1 MYSISFCIYSC
12 LFPIFVH
19 VYRPLPPGGISTA
32 VNKYH
37 NLPVA
42 VMPLPLSIYCRF
54 ITSFIATFCVK
65 MLHHFY
71 LKYFSFILPPHPR
84 ILYTAVVHEDGQ
96 VGRNTLQNTIISEK
110 YTFLLRLKV
119 QFFTLDVSS
128 PLMFKTE
135 EILRNVFRNM
145 VDGETR
151 ERGTAQG

>member
-1 MYSISFCIYSC
+1 MFLFYIFVSYFVYSVFLYCFMYSISFCIYSC

-110 YTFLLRLKV
+110 IHIFVETEGTVLYT
-119 QFFTLDVSS
+119 
-128 PLMFKTE
+128 
-135 EILRNVFRNM
+135 
-145 VDGETR
+145 
-151 ERGTAQG
+151 